1 MTSNEDNTTDE
12 IPMAPLAAIAAAYR
26 ARQNLPES
34 NSDDSEEIR
43 RNCEFCYNRVR
54 CYCRGMYGPDDSD
67 SELVPYTCDPNEGS
81 TTVQAVTEGLP
92 LLEDTTTAY
101 HAGRGASSELITN
114 DGANDAIAVTEASTK
129 EERHMDAGGAAASA
143 ESRREIV
150 GEVGSKMPVHPPTAA
165 GPSQA
170 ATRLLKGLGAFP
182 TEIASY
188 TRTQLPTLSVSINV
202 SDDVN
207 NNDIEIDLRPSA
219 RTRRRD
225 NAIDEMEMAID
236 STVSVE
242 ANTSP
247 LVLATASSSPSSSS
261 SSSTS
266 SVEVIK
272 ASRTQID
279 AIGMA
284 GARDLAFAAVAD
296 ALASRQLERVQPV
309 AAEPHYHDS
318 SHGVSGIFTH
328 NGDSTNN
335 GDLTLSGDSAQDISV
350 FEHSVFDEDTKTFEF
365 EEEESWID
373 ATPST
378 TSSSDIERHEE
389 IRKQSR
395 EIDQSTSSM
404 DHSVR

>member
-1 MTSNEDNTTDE
+1 
-12 IPMAPLAAIAAAYR
+12 
-26 ARQNLPES
+26 
-34 NSDDSEEIR
+34 
-43 RNCEFCYNRVR
+43 
-54 CYCRGMYGPDDSD
+54 MYGPDDSD

-182 TEIASY
+182 TENASY

-207 NNDIEIDLRPSA
+207 NNDIEIDLRPNA

-242 ANTSP
+242 TNTSP
-247 LVLATASSSPSSSS
+247 LVPATASSSPSSS

-272 ASRTQID
+272 ASRTQIDAID

>member
-1 MTSNEDNTTDE
+1 M
-12 IPMAPLAAIAAAYR
+12 
-26 ARQNLPES
+26 
-34 NSDDSEEIR
+34 
-43 RNCEFCYNRVR
+43 
-54 CYCRGMYGPDDSD
+54 
-67 SELVPYTCDPNEGS
+67 
-81 TTVQAVTEGLP
+81 
-92 LLEDTTTAY
+92 
-101 HAGRGASSELITN
+101 ITN
-114 DGANDAIAVTEASTK
+114 DGAYGAIAVTEASAA
-129 EERHMDAGGAAASA
+129 EERHMDAGGVAASA
-143 ESRREIV
+143 ESHKVIV
-150 GEVGSKMPVHPPTAA
+150 GATAEALANGSLPRFVGSKMPVHPPTAA

-170 ATRLLKGLGAFP
+170 ATRLLKGLGAIP

-188 TRTQLPTLSVSINV
+188 TRTQLPTLSVSVNV

-207 NNDIEIDLRPSA
+207 NNDIEIELLPSA
-219 RTRRRD
+219 RTRQRD

-236 STVSVE
+236 PTVSGE
-242 ANTSP
+242 AKTSP
-247 LVLATASSSPSSSS
+247 LVLATASLSSSS
-261 SSSTS
+261 SSSS
-266 SVEVIK
+266 SVEVLK
-272 ASRTQID
+272 TSRTEID